1 MLVCILITVI
11 RGNELIE
18 TYISPN
24 DVCEYDNY
32 IDIENKK
39 MIIGKHKSMK
49 SIRTRT
55 IDLCDEFMEL
65 IHDFPT
71 RLLVTNNSGSAY
83 KDATGLTKK
92 IKKVFGSGIYDFR
105 YAKSSIN
112 LQGVDTELATTQGHQ
127 ISTQAKYY
135 RKYK

>member
-1 MLVCILITVI
+1 MFI
-11 RGNELIE
+11 NEDD
-18 TYISPN
+18 N
-24 DVCEYDNY
+24 CEHDNY
-32 IDIENKK
+32 INLKNRQMVIR
-39 MIIGKHKSMK
+39 KHKSMK
-49 SIRTRT
+49 SMGTRT

-65 IHDFPT
+65 IHDFPN
-71 RLLVTNNSGSAY
+71 RLLLTNNNGSAY

-112 LQGVDTELATTQGHQ
+112 LQGIDTELATTQGHQ
-127 ISTQAKYY
+127 IGTQVKYY